1 MSGFSQSTNYHRRP
15 QPDAPEPAHF
25 WGYPTP
31 TFVST
36 VSVMNDMEVGAGPA
50 LEARGL
56 RRAFGSV
63 QAVVDATL
71 AVPPGHVTAL
81 IGPNGCGKTTLMLML
96 AGLLRPDAGEVR
108 VVGADPITDGAV
120 ARRRLGWMPDILGT
134 WDSLTCE
141 ETLST
146 FARAYGLGAQEARER
161 AFTLLRTVHLA
172 EFAAQPARVLS
183 RGQKQRLSLARALV
197 HDPDVLILDEP
208 ASGLD
213 PRSRIELRELVRSLA
228 GQGKAVLI
236 SSHVLSELDEM
247 VDSAVFMSRG
257 ATLGEDADAV
267 VERARRRWMVVGLP
281 GAGVRAALA
290 ELDREWEPV
299 GQDEARA
306 AVQVVD
312 DADAASLLAG
322 LVERGVALTAFGPAG
337 SALEQA
343 YLTMEEDRR

>member
-1 MSGFSQSTNYHRRP
+1 MDVVT
-15 QPDAPEPAHF
+15 
-25 WGYPTP
+25 
-31 TFVST
+31 
-36 VSVMNDMEVGAGPA
+36 GPL
-50 LEARGL
+50 LEATAL
-56 RRAFGSV
+56 RRAFGTV

-96 AGLLRPDAGEVR
+96 AGLLRPDGGEVT
-108 VVGADPITDGAV
+108 VAGLDPVAEGAA
-120 ARRRLGWMPDILGT
+120 ARRHLGWMPDVLGT

-141 ETLST
+141 ETLTT
-146 FARAYGLGAQEARER
+146 FGRAYGLGSEAARQRSFE
-161 AFTLLRTVHLA
+161 LLRTVHLA
-172 EFAAQPARVLS
+172 EYAAQPARVLS

-197 HDPDVLILDEP
+197 HDPAVLILDEP

-228 GQGKAVLI
+228 ADGKAVLI

-247 VDSAVFMSRG
+247 VDSAVFMSKG
-257 ATLGEDADAV
+257 STLGADADALV
-267 VERARRRWMVVGLP
+267 ARARLRWMVTARP
-281 GAGVRAALA
+281 GTDLRAV
-290 ELDREWEPV
+290 LDSLGREWEAA
-299 GQDEARA
+299 GEDQSRA

-312 DADAASLLAG
+312 ADDAADLLA
-322 LVERGVALTAFGPAG
+322 ALATAGARLSAFGPAG